1 VSEENQSGHPDPYA
15 PPESELEA
23 SLESVLPSA
32 RRAGFA
38 THALLVQAITGLLGV
53 QAILHAINAVVCLLL
68 ASGMS
73 EVAGAIELVPV
84 SRALAGA
91 QPFFYLMGIIPFALF
106 LYGANKNA
114 RQFELAAGASDDAEQ
129 GAVWSF
135 SPGSMVWW
143 YAVPFFNLV
152 RPYQAVRAVWA
163 SSAPEYGGVE
173 FIRSDILP
181 AWWAAWLLAL
191 VASRGSAVLKETRLN
206 VAARDVVIAV
216 VSLLGV
222 ASCLLAVRMVRALYA
237 RQRQRA
243 AELWP

>member
-1 VSEENQSGHPDPYA
+1 MGLKMAATRGVLEIGSAEPRVPRLPRAWRNREPTTICYETPRPGHLVRVAAELRAATRSRSSSCKLGLGGGGVSEENQSGHPDPYA

-129 GAVWSF
+129 GAV
-135 SPGSMVWW
+135 
-143 YAVPFFNLV
+143 
-152 RPYQAVRAVWA
+152 
-163 SSAPEYGGVE
+163 
-173 FIRSDILP
+173 
-181 AWWAAWLLAL
+181 
-191 VASRGSAVLKETRLN
+191 
-206 VAARDVVIAV
+206 
-216 VSLLGV
+216 
-222 ASCLLAVRMVRALYA
+222 
-237 RQRQRA
+237 
-243 AELWP
+243 